1 MCAQQTLC
9 DSPPAISNMKVSVWA
24 LFFLSALV
32 AISGVRGKEVLKVC
46 GRDFIRAIVYTC
58 GSSRWKRDL
67 HYALEDGEGEK
78 HFEAPNEN
86 GASYDL
92 VDHSLFSAQS
102 PAGEI
107 PTQKHQ
113 VMGTGQR
120 KRRADMADLAT
131 FCCRTGCTAT
141 ELSKL
146 C

>member
-1 MCAQQTLC
+1 
-9 DSPPAISNMKVSVWA
+9 MKVSVWA

-32 AISGVRGKEVLKVC
+32 AISGARGKEVLKVC

-67 HYALEDGEGEK
+67 HNALEDGAEGE
-78 HFEAPNEN
+78 FEAPNEY
-86 GASYDL
+86 GASEDL
-92 VDHSLFSAQS
+92 VEPSLFSVES
-102 PAGEI
+102 PAGETR
-107 PTQKHQ
+107 TQKHRPA
-113 VMGTGQR
+113 GTAQR
-120 KRRADMADLAT
+120 KRQADMADLAT